1 MKMTKKHVELGHVL
15 LIILLCIVSMI
26 AGTRAA
32 RLQAKAAMEE
42 EEEYMTAAGG
52 AIQKSY
58 LTGPGDLAEEAPV
71 WTRNEKMRKQLMKEA
86 IPSQWDS
93 RNLGK
98 TGTIRN
104 QGDLST
110 CWAFASLSGVEAYL
124 LPDESQDFSVDH
136 MITYCGFGDRAKSG
150 GTFAMALAYLT
161 AWRGPVYEW
170 EDPYNDGT
178 NNPMAKVRYHLQ
190 EAQLLNNDP
199 AAVKLA
205 VLRYGAVQS
214 SMYAD
219 EGILVTDDTTSYFNS
234 ECDSYYYDGPE
245 KTNHDVLII
254 GWDDNYSAKNF
265 VKEPPVNGAFLCQNS
280 WGSEFGEGGYFYV
293 SYADTRIINFAMT
306 YSRIDPPGVY
316 DSIYQHDDLGWVAQM
331 GFDEFSAWG
340 ANVFT
345 ARGDEKLAA
354 VGFYAVQPGTSYEV
368 YVELDPDTTAFGE
381 RQLLAEGTF
390 RYAGFYT
397 VDLDQKISLEQG
409 QKFALIIRLSTTSR
423 ANQLAA
429 EAEENGARAVVNSR
443 ESYISADG
451 EHWYDA
457 SLTLGCNLCLKGY
470 TTED

>member
-1 MKMTKKHVELGHVL
+1 MTKKHFEIGH
-15 LIILLCIVSMI
+15 ILLVLVLCIAAMVG
-26 AGTRAA
+26 GTRAS
-32 RLQAKAAMEE
+32 RLPAKAASEE
-42 EEEYMTAAGG
+42 EESFVAEGSILA
-52 AIQKSY
+52 KSI
-58 LTGPGDLAEEAPV
+58 LTGPGEQAEEAPV
-71 WTRNEKMRKQLMKEA
+71 WQRTDRLRRQLMKDAVPE
-86 IPSQWDS
+86 SWDS
-93 RNLGK
+93 RYLGK

-124 LPDESQDFSVDH
+124 LPEEKQDFSVDH
-136 MITYCGFGDRAKSG
+136 MITYCGLGDRAKAG

-161 AWRGPVYEW
+161 AWRGPVYEK
-170 EDPYNDGT
+170 EDPYNDGQT
-178 NNPMAKVRYHLQ
+178 NPTAKVRYHLQ

-234 ECDSYYYDGPE
+234 DCDSYYYDGTE

-265 VKEPPVNGAFLCQNS
+265 VKTPPMDGAFLCQNS
-280 WGSEFGEGGYFYV
+280 WGSEFGAGGYFYV

-306 YSRIDPPGVY
+306 YSRIDPVDVY
-316 DSIYQHDDLGWVAQM
+316 DHIYQHDDLGWVAQM
-331 GFDEFSAWG
+331 GFDELTSWG

-345 ARGDEKLAA
+345 AKEDELIAA
-354 VGFYAVQPGTSYEV
+354 VGMYAVQPGTDYEI
-368 YVELDPDTTAFGE
+368 YYELDPDTSEFSE
-381 RQLLAEGTF
+381 RQLLASGSF
-390 RYAGFYT
+390 KYAGFYT
-397 VDLDQKISLEQG
+397 VDFDKKVPVEEG
-409 QKFALIIRLSTTSR
+409 DRFALIIKLTSPTQG
-423 ANQLAA
+423 NQLAA

-457 SLTLGCNLCLKGY
+457 GLTLGCNLCLKVY
-470 TTED
+470 TIED